1 MKTLQI
7 SVLLGVL
14 FAPFSAYAH
23 PGQEGAL
30 HWLTHLFAGVD
41 PLWGGI
47 TGGVIMVLGAWWI
60 GRTHT

>member
-7 SVLLGVL
+7 SVLLGAL

-30 HWLTHLFAGVD
+30 HWLTHLFASVD
-41 PLWGGI
+41 PLWSGI
-47 TGGVIMVLGAWWI
+47 TGGLVMIFGAWWI
-60 GRTHT
+60 GRRRT